1 MRRPNPA
8 TRGGRNAG
16 GECAERRAEGRVGAT
31 PRRGFSDAV
40 GRAGRVAIRGDDEET
55 HEVLLRAVR
64 DERRPAQRDGIPVVR
79 ANELLRRRVL
89 PQVVQHRVR
98 ACGGSD
104 RRDVIVMAW

>member
-1 MRRPNPA
+1 M
-8 TRGGRNAG
+8 
-16 GECAERRAEGRVGAT
+16 
-31 PRRGFSDAV
+31 
-40 GRAGRVAIRGDDEET
+40 AIRGDDEET